1 MTSMKVGAPAI
12 GIDLGYTNSYAAVW
26 QHNRIEIIPS
36 IETGNRTT
44 PSCVGFTDDE
54 CLVGEGAKNQSE
66 RNPANTIFGWFMI
79 FIS

>member
-26 QHNRIEIIPS
+26 QHNQIEIIPS
-36 IETGNRTT
+36 IETGNRTI

-66 RNPANTIFGWFMI
+66 RNPANTIFGWFTI